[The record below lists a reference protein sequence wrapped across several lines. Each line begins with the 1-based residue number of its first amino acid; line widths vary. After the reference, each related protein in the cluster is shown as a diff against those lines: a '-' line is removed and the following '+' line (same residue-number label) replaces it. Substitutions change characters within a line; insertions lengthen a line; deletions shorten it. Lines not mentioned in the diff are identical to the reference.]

1 MKLTQVAIAATLSAL
16 AGVVSADDQ
25 NVSVSLLA
33 DPDAATSFSAGW
45 GITHLEAGAFTDTI
59 TFTDNVSG
67 TFASSLVTVGF
78 QDQSNIN
85 FTSVS
90 INGQSFTLGA
100 NGPIET
106 PYFSPTDIAG
116 PLVLTVTG
124 IAAPALA
131 AGTAIA
137 ASYAG
142 TANVTAVPEPE
153 SYALMLAGL
162 GVVGMLARRRRA
174 VGAQ

>member
-1 MKLTQVAIAATLSAL
+1 MKLSHAVTAATLAAL
-16 AGVVSADDQ
+16 AGVASADDQ
-25 NVSVSLLA
+25 NINVNWVA
-33 DPDAATSFSAGW
+33 DADSATNFSAAW
-45 GITHLEAGAFTDTI
+45 GITHLVAGAFTDTI
-59 TFTDNVSG
+59 TFSDGIGG

-78 QDQSNIN
+78 MDQSNID

-90 INGQSFTLGA
+90 VNGQTFTLGTT
-100 NGPIET
+100 GPIET
-106 PYFSPTDIAG
+106 PYFEPSVVAG

-124 IAAPALA
+124 IAAPNLN
-131 AGTAIA
+131 AGSDIA

-142 TANVTAVPEPE
+142 TANISAVPEPE

-174 VGAQ
+174 GAA

>member
-1 MKLTQVAIAATLSAL
+1 MKLTHTALAVALSAL
-16 AGVVSADDQ
+16 AGVASADDQ
-25 NVSVSLLA
+25 NINVNFVA
-33 DPDAATSFSAGW
+33 DPDSATAFSAGW
-45 GITHLEAGAFTDTI
+45 GITHLAAGAFTDTI
-59 TFTDNVSG
+59 TFNAGVSG

-78 QDQSNIN
+78 LDQMNID

-90 INGQSFTLGA
+90 VNGQAYTLGA
-100 NGPIET
+100 NGPFET
-106 PYFSPTDIAG
+106 PYFEPNVVNG

-124 IAAPALA
+124 IAAPALT

-162 GVVGMLARRRRA
+162 GVVGMLARRRR
-174 VGAQ
+174 VGTR

>member
-1 MKLTQVAIAATLSAL
+1 MKLSHAAAAVALSAFAGL
-16 AGVVSADDQ
+16 ASADDQ
-25 NVSVSLLA
+25 NIDVNFVA
-33 DPDAATSFSAGW
+33 DPDSPTAFSAAW
-45 GITHLEAGAFTDTI
+45 GITHLAAGAFTDTI
-59 TFTDNVSG
+59 TFNDGVGG

-78 QDQSNIN
+78 LDQSNID

-90 INGQSFTLGA
+90 VNGQTFTLGA

-106 PYFSPTDIAG
+106 PYFQPSTVDG
-116 PLVLTVTG
+116 PLVLTVKG
-124 IAAPALA
+124 VAAPALT

-162 GVVGMLARRRRA
+162 GVVGMLVRRRHLGSR
-174 VGAQ
+174 

>member
-1 MKLTQVAIAATLSAL
+1 MKLTHAAAAIALSAL
-16 AGVVSADDQ
+16 AGIASADDQ
-25 NVSVSLLA
+25 NINVNFVA
-33 DPDAATSFSAGW
+33 DPDTPTAFSAGW
-45 GITHLEAGAFTDTI
+45 GITHVAAGAFTDTI
-59 TFTDNVSG
+59 TFNGAMSG

-78 QDQSNIN
+78 LDQTNID

-90 INGQSFTLGA
+90 INGMDYTLGA

-106 PYFSPTDIAG
+106 PYLEPETLSG

-142 TANVTAVPEPE
+142 TANITAVPEPE

-162 GVVGMLARRRRA
+162 GVVGLLARRRR
-174 VGAQ
+174 VGSR

>member
-1 MKLTQVAIAATLSAL
+1 MKLRNLAAAGALSVL
-16 AGVVSADDQ
+16 AGVALADDQ
-25 NVSVSLLA
+25 NVTVDFVA
-33 DPDAATSFSAGW
+33 DADSSANFSAGW
-45 GITHLEAGAFTDTI
+45 GITHLAAGAFNDTI
-59 TFTDNVSG
+59 TFTEGIGG

-78 QDQSNIN
+78 ADTTNID

-90 INGQSFTLGA
+90 VNGQSFTMGA
-100 NGPIET
+100 NGMIET
-106 PYFSPTDIAG
+106 PYFEPDTVMG
-116 PLVLTVTG
+116 PLVMTVTG

-162 GVVGMLARRRRA
+162 GVVGMLARRRRVDDRA
-174 VGAQ
+174 